1 MRPSH
6 GVHSQDHPRRISPGP
21 RPMGA
26 VGRRYLR
33 FAGRGRRR
41 RSSAADHI
49 SSRRAG
55 RLVPGASCPLGD
67 WPAGGARKRICRR
80 HQERAR
86 ILAPWTDSR
95 ADRVRARLRGG
106 SCSAG
111 RNTAAQQLVSLR
123 GLAMADR
130 DGDLPGPW
138 GVFTATGFVG
148 LLLRRPWS
156 RPTAALLAFGWA
168 LLPVWQLAEQLVHG
182 HRVSPAEY
190 ATLIAGTAVLS
201 FLGYHILS
209 SRRINGLLGS
219 DRERRV
225 VR

>member
-1 MRPSH
+1 MVSIAKIIRGGFRLAH
-6 GVHSQDHPRRISPGP
+6 VLWALLAAGICVLLVAAGGGGHPPPIIFLPVVLVVWCLGHLALW
-21 RPMGA
+21 G
-26 VGRRYLR
+26 
-33 FAGRGRRR
+33 
-41 RSSAADHI
+41 I
-49 SSRRAG
+49 G
-55 RLVPGASCPLGD
+55 RLVARGREFAGVTKSARESWPLGLIV
-67 WPAGGARKRICRR
+67 ALIGCG
-80 HQERAR
+80 
-86 ILAPWTDSR
+86 
-95 ADRVRARLRGG
+95 
-106 SCSAG
+106 
-111 RNTAAQQLVSLR
+111 LVSAV
-123 GLAMADR
+123 GLVQLGGTLLLSNWYPFAGWLWPIAMVICLAH
-130 DGDLPGPW
+130 G
-138 GVFTATGFVG
+138 ACFVG

>member
-1 MRPSH
+1 MVSIAKIIRGGFRLAHVLWALLAAGICVLLVAAGGGGTLLLSNWYP
-6 GVHSQDHPRRISPGP
+6 
-21 RPMGA
+21 
-26 VGRRYLR
+26 
-33 FAGRGRRR
+33 FAGWLWPI
-41 RSSAADHI
+41 AMVICLAH
-49 SSRRAG
+49 
-55 RLVPGASCPLGD
+55 GAC
-67 WPAGGARKRICRR
+67 
-80 HQERAR
+80 
-86 ILAPWTDSR
+86 
-95 ADRVRARLRGG
+95 
-106 SCSAG
+106 
-111 RNTAAQQLVSLR
+111 
-123 GLAMADR
+123 
-130 DGDLPGPW
+130 
-138 GVFTATGFVG
+138 FVG